1 MNTDSQRE
9 MLTLALFFTRGVSLK
24 RWDEVGNLSREI
36 ALYNELAPHLRRIYF
51 FTYGS
56 SDDLR
61 YQDRL
66 AGNIVVV
73 PKLLPLPSLLYML
86 ALPFLTRKY
95 CREADVYKTN
105 QMKGGFAAMIAKRLY
120 RKKLIVRCGYEWL
133 QASMRK
139 GVHPWRIKL
148 ISWIERRVYQAA
160 DAIVLTAGHM
170 HQFIHE
176 QFGIAMDDPRV
187 QIIGNYID
195 TDLFRP
201 MPEVQRQS
209 RSLCFVGRLA
219 EQKNLHNLIEAL
231 SGLDTHLHL
240 YGEGPLEDELRMLV
254 KDRSV
259 KATFHGRVPNEQL
272 PEAMQRCEVF
282 ILPSLYEGHP
292 KVLLEAMA
300 CGMPAIGTDVNG
312 IAGVITH
319 EKDGLLATTD
329 SASLREAIEQLFDNE
344 EHRRRLGEQARKMM
358 LQDYALERVVHREHK
373 LYQELTV

>member
-1 MNTDSQRE
+1 M
-9 MLTLALFFTRGVSLK
+9 TLALFFTRGVSLK

-86 ALPFLTRKY
+86 ALPFLAKKY

-139 GVHPWRIKL
+139 GVRPWRIRL
-148 ISWIERRVYQAA
+148 IRWIERRVYRAA

-231 SGLDTHLHL
+231 VATNAHLHL
-240 YGEGPLEDELRMLV
+240 YGEGPLEEELRQLAH
-254 KDRSV
+254 DRNV
-259 KATFHGRVPNEQL
+259 ETTFHGRVANDEL
-272 PEAMQRCEVF
+272 PMAMRRCELF
-282 ILPSLYEGHP
+282 ILPSLYEGNP

-300 CGMPAIGTDVNG
+300 CGMPVVGTDVEG
-312 IAGVITH
+312 IADILTH
-319 EKDGLLATTD
+319 EKDGLLTSTD
-329 SASLREAIEQLFDNE
+329 SAALHDTIETFLGDAELRQ
-344 EHRRRLGEQARKMM
+344 RLGAQARETIVMTYGLSVIMIK
-358 LQDYALERVVHREHK
+358 EKV
-373 LYQELTV
+373 LYNNLCQ